1 MGNYRVYVE
10 IEFSITPTE
19 LKEVKAWVK
28 HSRFTYDFKN
38 QNDVVHAIL
47 SAIEAGA
54 IPGGFAENLENGYIK
69 KEK

>member
-1 MGNYRVYVE
+1 MNYRVYAE

-19 LKEVKAWVK
+19 LKEVKLWVK
-28 HSRFTYDFKN
+28 HNEFAYDFKS

-47 SAIEAGA
+47 SAIEAGV
-54 IPGGFAENLENGYIK
+54 IGGRFAENLEFGKIK